1 MALVTTLSKSSL
13 ATLFG
18 LTASDLDDIVKF
30 EVIVDKTTGTANLMR
45 VVRHRDTNGTA
56 SQRNIPAKIT
66 LT

>member
-18 LTASDLDDIVKF
+18 VTSADLDDIVSF
-30 EVIVDKTTGTANLMR
+30 EIIVDKKTGVANLMR
-45 VVRHRDTNGTA
+45 VVRHRDASGTL
-56 SQRNIPAKIT
+56 SQRSIPAKIT